1 MSNDYSVL
9 FNRKGGGG
17 GGGGGGGVQRLKT
30 EDFDSGV
37 QNGSISDPILLEGL
51 SGAEKKMISFFTEF
65 KYM

>member
-1 MSNDYSVL
+1 MPNDYSVL
-9 FNRKGGGG
+9 VDRKGGG

-51 SGAEKKMISFFTEF
+51 SDAEKDDFFF
-65 KYM
+65 SQN